1 MRTTRLAILEVENLH
16 SYYGRIRALN
26 GISLSIEPH
35 EIVALIG
42 ANGAGKTTALK
53 TISGLVRPQQGSIR
67 LEGADITRAAAHEI
81 VRRGIL
87 QCPEG
92 RRIFRTLTVDENLD
106 LGAFVRTDRN
116 GIAAS
121 KKIVFEHFPIL
132 LERRGQLAGTLS
144 GGEQQMLTI
153 GRALMARPKVLM
165 LDEPSLGLAPMLV
178 KQIFRII
185 RQINREEGVSI
196 LLVEQNA
203 RIALALAH
211 RTHVIERGEIKV
223 SGTSKE
229 LSTDPE
235 MQRAYLG
242 AGHRK
247 R

>member
-1 MRTTRLAILEVENLH
+1 MLEIENLH

-26 GISLSIEPH
+26 GISLSIEPR

-42 ANGAGKTTALK
+42 ANGAGKTTALR
-53 TISGLVRPQQGSIR
+53 TISGLIRPHHGSIR
-67 LEGADITRAAAHEI
+67 LEGVEITRAAAHDI

-87 QCPEG
+87 QCAEG

-116 GIAAS
+116 GVAGS
-121 KKIVFEHFPIL
+121 KKIIFDHFPIL
-132 LERRGQLAGTLS
+132 LERRGQLAGMLS
-144 GGEQQMLTI
+144 GGEQQMLAI

-185 RQINREEGVSI
+185 RQINQEDGVSI

-211 RTHVIERGEIKV
+211 RTHVIERGEIKL

-229 LSTDPE
+229 LATDPE
-235 MQRAYLG
+235 VQQAYLG
-242 AGHRK
+242 VGR
-247 R
+247 RRR

>member
-1 MRTTRLAILEVENLH
+1 VAMLEIENLH

-26 GISLSIEPH
+26 GISLSIEPR

-42 ANGAGKTTALK
+42 ANGAGKTTALR
-53 TISGLVRPQQGSIR
+53 TISGLIRPHHGSIR
-67 LEGADITRAAAHEI
+67 LEGVEITRAAAHDI

-87 QCPEG
+87 QCAEG

-116 GIAAS
+116 GVAGS
-121 KKIVFEHFPIL
+121 KKIIFDHFPIL
-132 LERRGQLAGTLS
+132 LERRGQLAGMLS
-144 GGEQQMLTI
+144 GGEQQMLAI

-185 RQINREEGVSI
+185 RQINQEDGVSI

-211 RTHVIERGEIKV
+211 RTHVIERGEIKL

-229 LSTDPE
+229 LATDPE
-235 MQRAYLG
+235 VQQAYLG
-242 AGHRK
+242 VGR
-247 R
+247 RRR

>member
-1 MRTTRLAILEVENLH
+1 MAILEIENLH
-16 SYYGRIRALN
+16 TYYGRIRALN
-26 GISLSIEPH
+26 GISLAIEPR

-42 ANGAGKTTALK
+42 ANGAGKSTALK
-53 TISGLVRPQQGSIR
+53 TISGLVRPQRGSIR
-67 LEGADITRAAAHEI
+67 LEGVEITRADAHAI
-81 VRRGIL
+81 VQQGIL
-87 QCPEG
+87 QVPEG

-106 LGAFVRTDRN
+106 LGAFVRRDRN
-116 GIAAS
+116 GVAAS
-121 KKIVFEHFPIL
+121 KKIVFDHFPIL

-144 GGEQQMLTI
+144 GGEQQMLAI
-153 GRALMARPKVLM
+153 GRALMARPKILM

-185 RQINREEGVSI
+185 RQINQEYGVSI

-211 RTHVIERGEIKV
+211 RTHVIERGEIKL

-235 MQRAYLG
+235 VQQAYLG
-242 AGHRK
+242 AGHR
-247 R
+247 RR

>member
-1 MRTTRLAILEVENLH
+1 MLEIENLH

-26 GISLSIEPH
+26 GISLSIEPR

-53 TISGLVRPQQGSIR
+53 TISGLIRPQHGSIR
-67 LEGADITRAAAHEI
+67 LEGVEITRAAAHDI

-87 QCPEG
+87 QCAEG

-116 GIAAS
+116 GVAGS
-121 KKIVFEHFPIL
+121 KKIIFDHFPIL
-132 LERRGQLAGTLS
+132 LERRGQLAGMLS
-144 GGEQQMLTI
+144 GGEQQMLAI

-185 RQINREEGVSI
+185 RQINQEDGVSI

-211 RTHVIERGEIKV
+211 RTHVIERGEIKL

-229 LSTDPE
+229 LATDPE
-235 MQRAYLG
+235 VQQAYLG
-242 AGHRK
+242 VGR
-247 R
+247 RRRSP

>member
-1 MRTTRLAILEVENLH
+1 VAILEIQNLH
-16 SYYGRIRALN
+16 TYYGRIRALN
-26 GISLSIEPH
+26 GISLSLEPG

-42 ANGAGKTTALK
+42 ANGAGKTTALR
-53 TISGLVRPQQGSIR
+53 TISGLIRPQQGSIR
-67 LEGADITRAAAHEI
+67 LEGSEITRAAAHDI
-81 VRRGIL
+81 VQKGIL

-106 LGAFVRTDRN
+106 LGAFIRTDRH

-121 KKIVFEHFPIL
+121 KTIVFDHFPIL
-132 LERRGQLAGTLS
+132 FERRRQFAGTLS
-144 GGEQQMLTI
+144 GGEQQMLAI

-178 KQIFRII
+178 KQIFRIV
-185 RQINREEGVSI
+185 RQINQEFGVSI

-203 RIALALAH
+203 NLALALAH
-211 RTHVIERGEIKV
+211 RTHVIERGEIKL

-235 MQRAYLG
+235 VQRAYLG

>member
-1 MRTTRLAILEVENLH
+1 MLEIENLH

-26 GISLSIEPH
+26 GISLSIEPR

-42 ANGAGKTTALK
+42 ANGAGKTTALR
-53 TISGLVRPQQGSIR
+53 TISGLIRPHHGSIR
-67 LEGADITRAAAHEI
+67 LEGVEITRAAAHDI

-87 QCPEG
+87 QCAEG

-116 GIAAS
+116 GVAGS
-121 KKIVFEHFPIL
+121 KKIIFDHFPIL
-132 LERRGQLAGTLS
+132 LERRGQLAGMLS
-144 GGEQQMLTI
+144 GGEQQMLAI

-185 RQINREEGVSI
+185 RQINQEDGVSI

-211 RTHVIERGEIKV
+211 RTHVIERGEIKL

-229 LSTDPE
+229 LATDPE
-235 MQRAYLG
+235 VEQAYLG
-242 AGHRK
+242 VGR
-247 R
+247 RRR